1 MGQKG
6 KLPPSSVSLD
16 NSTKQVCFEFFRM
29 QWAALVRVSPMHAE
43 IQIVQYL
50 DSFLKYANQSIEN
63 EAEREQKRTY

>member
-1 MGQKG
+1 
-6 KLPPSSVSLD
+6 
-16 NSTKQVCFEFFRM
+16 M

-63 EAEREQKRTY
+63 EAEREQKRTYQRENRLLRMHVLVIE